1 MGGAAAHLSLVARLA
16 QVDGLCLGLAQ
27 LRDDRYTG
35 AQQALAPRPHAVQR
49 ARGPPSHRRGPCSV
63 LERNELA
70 RLPNGRRSRLLR
82 AGAHL
87 WATWDAAVAQGR
99 RQRAGD
105 SAFCSPV

>member
-49 ARGPPSHRRGPCSV
+49 ARGLPSHRQRPCSV
-63 LERNELA
+63 LERNGLQ
-70 RLPNGRRSRLLR
+70 RLPEGRRSRLLR

-99 RQRAGD
+99 RHRAGEI
-105 SAFCSPV
+105 P